1 MDVLTARIGALRRRK
16 KELELD
22 VQRLEAT
29 AANLEKLLEA
39 RDDTALAQRLEVIQA
54 QLEAAQSEAERV
66 ADELE
71 GAELERLEQAES
83 IDELERLV
91 DSFAVV
97 AQKAPELATVLN
109 AMRLMVGALAT
120 ARRLQ
125 RAQPGLAKPD
135 DIITSLTQSLLL
147 LAETMSR
154 ASAHETLRES

>member
-1 MDVLTARIGALRRRK
+1 MDALTARIGALRRRK
-16 KELELD
+16 KDLDLD

-29 AANLEKLLEA
+29 AANLEKLLES
-39 RDDTALAQRLEVIQA
+39 REDPALAQRLATVQP
-54 QLEAAQSEAERV
+54 QLEEAQAEAERV
-66 ADELE
+66 ADELDGLE
-71 GAELERLEQAES
+71 HERLEQAES

-125 RAQPGLAKPD
+125 RAQPGLPEPG
-135 DIITSLTQSLLL
+135 DIVASLTSALLL
-147 LAETMSR
+147 LAETMSK
-154 ASAHETLRES
+154 ASAHETLREP

>member
-1 MDVLTARIGALRRRK
+1 MDALTARIGALRRRK
-16 KELELD
+16 KDLDLD

-29 AANLEKLLEA
+29 AANLEKLLES
-39 RDDTALAQRLEVIQA
+39 REDPALAQRLAAVQP
-54 QLEAAQSEAERV
+54 QLEVAQAEAERV
-66 ADELE
+66 ADELDGLE
-71 GAELERLEQAES
+71 HERLEQAES

-125 RAQPGLAKPD
+125 RAQPGLTEPA
-135 DIITSLTQSLLL
+135 DIVASLTRSLML

-154 ASAHETLRES
+154 AAAHETLRES

>member
-1 MDVLTARIGALRRRK
+1 MDSLTARVGALRRRH

-22 VQRLEAT
+22 VKRLEAS
-29 AANLEKLLEA
+29 AANLEKLLETREDA
-39 RDDTALAQRLEVIQA
+39 ALTQRLYVVQA
-54 QLEAAQSEAERV
+54 QLEVAQGEAERV

-71 GAELERLEQAES
+71 GAEHEVLEQAES

-91 DSFAVV
+91 DSFAAV

-109 AMRLMVGALAT
+109 AMRMMVGALAT
-120 ARRLQ
+120 AKRLQ
-125 RAQPGLAKPD
+125 RAQPGLAEPA
-135 DIITSLTQSLLL
+135 DIVASLTRSLML

>member
-1 MDVLTARIGALRRRK
+1 MDALTARIGALRRRK

-29 AANLEKLLEA
+29 AANLEKLLES
-39 RDDTALAQRLEVIQA
+39 REDPALAQRLAAVQP
-54 QLEAAQSEAERV
+54 QLEVAQGEAERV

-71 GAELERLEQAES
+71 GLEHERLEQAES

-91 DSFAVV
+91 DSFAAV

-125 RAQPGLAKPD
+125 RSQPGLTEPS
-135 DIITSLTQSLLL
+135 DIVASLTRSLLL

-154 ASAHETLRES
+154 AAGHETLRES